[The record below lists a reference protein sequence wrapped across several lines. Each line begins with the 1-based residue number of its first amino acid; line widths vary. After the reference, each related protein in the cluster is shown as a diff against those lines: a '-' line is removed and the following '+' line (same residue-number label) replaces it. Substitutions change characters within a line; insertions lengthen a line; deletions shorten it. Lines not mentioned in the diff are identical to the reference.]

1 MALFLDSASPA
12 DARQAMALGFVAG
25 ITTNPT
31 LMAKAGGKPDDL
43 IVELADICPGTVFYQ
58 LMAPTVEGR
67 EAEAER
73 ILALRD
79 NIALKIAMTTENLVL
94 AAKFARNGVD
104 VGMTASYSAAQT
116 YLSCEAGVAYSIAY
130 VNRSTR
136 LQGDGLALVS
146 EMRAVIDACDTDT
159 TLLVASLKSAREVV
173 QAVIAGA
180 HHVTIPLPLLLEM
193 GDHPLSEQAVE
204 EFDKAFAATR

>member
-1 MALFLDSASPA
+1 MSLFLDSALPA

-31 LMAKAGGKPDDL
+31 LLAKVDRKPEDA
-43 IVELADICPGTVFYQ
+43 IAELTDICPGPVFYQ
-58 LMAPTVEGR
+58 LTAPTVSER
-67 EAEAER
+67 EAEAR
-73 ILALRD
+73 RFLALRS
-79 NIALKIAMTTENLVL
+79 NVALKIAMTTENLAL
-94 AAKFARNGVD
+94 AAKLAREGVK

-116 YLSCEAGVAYSIAY
+116 YLTCEAGVAYSIAY

-136 LQGDGLALVS
+136 LQGDGTALVS
-146 EMRAVIDACDTDT
+146 EMRAVVDACDTT
-159 TLLVASLKSAREVV
+159 TTILVASLKSASEVV

-193 GDHPLSEQAVE
+193 GDHPLSDQAIE
-204 EFDKAFAATR
+204 EFGRSVRHG